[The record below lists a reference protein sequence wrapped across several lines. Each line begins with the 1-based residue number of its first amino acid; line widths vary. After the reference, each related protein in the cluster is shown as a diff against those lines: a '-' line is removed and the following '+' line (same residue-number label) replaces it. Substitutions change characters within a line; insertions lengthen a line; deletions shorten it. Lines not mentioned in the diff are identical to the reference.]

1 MQVELRHAPSFA
13 AARLHLQP
21 GEQVRAESGAMA
33 MMSFGMEVA
42 SQMEGGFMKS
52 LSRSMLG
59 GESFFVSTFTA
70 HPQHPSWIDVAAHL
84 PGDAAILE
92 CTPERGLVLT
102 RGSWLA
108 SEMGVALDTKWGGSQ
123 MAFGGEGGF
132 VVHATGQ
139 GQVVVASYGA
149 MDRIELPAGH
159 GFTLDSGHLVAY
171 QDGMAVATRKVAR
184 SWMQT
189 AKSGEGL
196 VMDIQ
201 GPGTVWTQS
210 RNPTALVDWLTM
222 VLPFTRS

>member
-13 AARLHLQP
+13 SARLQLAP

-33 MMSFGMEVA
+33 MMSLGVDVA
-42 SQMEGGFMKS
+42 AQMEGGFMKS
-52 LSRSMLG
+52 LGRSMLG

-70 HPQHPSWIDVAAHL
+70 HPQHPSWIDVAARL
-84 PGDAAILE
+84 PGDAAVLQ

-108 SEMGVALDTKWGGSQ
+108 SDMGVTLDTKWGGAK
-123 MAFGGEGGF
+123 MLFGGEGGF
-132 VVHATGQ
+132 VVHATGE

-149 MDRIELPAGH
+149 LDRIELPEGS

-171 QDGMAVATRKVAR
+171 EDGMNVTTRKVAR
-184 SWMQT
+184 KWMQT

-196 VMDIQ
+196 VMDLR
-201 GPGTVWTQS
+201 GPGTVWTQT
-210 RNPTALVDWLTM
+210 RNPSALVDWLTM
-222 VLPFTRS
+222 VLPFSRS